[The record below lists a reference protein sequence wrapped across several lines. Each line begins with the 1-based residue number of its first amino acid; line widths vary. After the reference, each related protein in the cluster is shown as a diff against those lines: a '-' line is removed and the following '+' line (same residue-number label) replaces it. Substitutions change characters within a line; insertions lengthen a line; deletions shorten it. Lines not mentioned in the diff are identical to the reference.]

1 MNIIYYSSDF
11 FAEMLGIS
19 MLSLCK
25 NNQSAKT
32 INIYVVED
40 KISDTNKKRLQEIA
54 DQYKRNLIF
63 IRMPSQE
70 ETFPGVG
77 MNLGRTYARMILG
90 AILPAEAERVLS
102 CDSDTL
108 FMDNIEDM
116 YNTELGGCGIAGV
129 YDCVGEAVQKKL
141 LHSDNS
147 MKYCNA
153 GVYLVDLNM
162 WRKENI
168 TSKLLDKALEFGGRG
183 LYFLEQDLI
192 NIVFKGKIKL
202 LHPRYNILTS
212 IYYFDYEEVLK
223 MKRPVTYY
231 ERILIDEAKAR
242 PAILHATT
250 CFYIKKRM
258 WVENSDHPYAGFYQD
273 FRRESPWKDEPRIK
287 DRRKKRKKIYA
298 QFWHCMPRR
307 MAVHLAALTINYI
320 RPIYAR
326 LTSKFAI
333 STIATQSST

>member
-11 FAEMLGIS
+11 FAEMLGMS

-25 NNQSAKT
+25 NNQTAET
-32 INIYVVED
+32 IHIYVVED

-54 DQYKRNLIF
+54 DQYNRNLIF
-63 IRMPSQE
+63 LKMPSQE
-70 ETFPGVG
+70 EAFPGVD

-90 AILPAEAERVLS
+90 DILPMEVDRVLS

-108 FMDNIEDM
+108 FMDNIESM
-116 YNTELGGCGIAGV
+116 YHTALEGCGIAGV

-141 LHSDNS
+141 LHSDSS

-153 GVYLVDLNM
+153 GVYLIDLNM

-168 TSKLLDKALEFGGRG
+168 TSQLLDKALEFGGG

-202 LHPRYNILTS
+202 LHPRYNMLTS
-212 IYYFDYEEVLK
+212 IYYFDYEEVIK
-223 MKRPVTYY
+223 MKRPMSYY
-231 ERILIDEAKAR
+231 EKTLIDEAKER

-258 WVENSDHPYAGFYQD
+258 WVENSDHPYAKFYQD
-273 FRRESPWKDEPRIK
+273 FRIESPWRDEPQIK
-287 DRRKKRKKIYA
+287 DGRKKRKQIYA
-298 QFWHCMPRR
+298 QFWHCMPRS
-307 MAVHLAALTINYI
+307 MAVLLAALTINYI
-320 RPIYAR
+320 RPIYAK
-326 LTSKFAI
+326 LTTKFAI